1 VAEDEVRDLV
11 DQLTDGLGADVS
23 IEAVGFPDAFEL
35 TADLVCSGGRIANM
49 GVHEGPATLHLE
61 KLWAK
66 QVTIT
71 TGIPSGLTIP
81 QLMNSISTG
90 ALDATTMIGHRM
102 PLTDIL
108 KGHDPDAVGV
118 GDDLVQLG
126 QPVDVDQVGGR
137 DQAHVEQRDQ
147 ALAAGQDLAV
157 VADLGQL
164 DQGLGDGRGSVVGE
178 GWGVHTGIIRKLAT
192 ECARTDIVHHSRW
205 WETRRKP

>member
-1 VAEDEVRDLV
+1 MAEDEVRDLV

-49 GVHEGPATLHLE
+49 GVHKGPATLHLE

-81 QLMNSISTG
+81 QLLNSISTG
-90 ALDATTMIGHRM
+90 APDATTMISHRM

-108 KGHDPDAVGV
+108 KGYDTFTRAAETG
-118 GDDLVQLG
+118 
-126 QPVDVDQVGGR
+126 
-137 DQAHVEQRDQ
+137 
-147 ALAAGQDLAV
+147 ALKV
-157 VADLGQL
+157 VLK
-164 DQGLGDGRGSVVGE
+164 
-178 GWGVHTGIIRKLAT
+178 T
-192 ECARTDIVHHSRW
+192 
-205 WETRRKP
+205 

>member
-1 VAEDEVRDLV
+1 MRSAIWWTSSPTASAPTCRLK
-11 DQLTDGLGADVS
+11 
-23 IEAVGFPDAFEL
+23 AVGVPDAFEL

-61 KLWAK
+61 ELWAK

-90 ALDATTMIGHRM
+90 ALDATTMISHRM

-108 KGHDPDAVGV
+108 KGPDPDAVGV

-126 QPVDVDQVGGR
+126 QPVDVDQVGGGG
-137 DQAHVEQRDQ
+137 QAHVEQRDQ

-164 DQGLGDGRGSVVGE
+164 GQGLGTVED
-178 GWGVHTGIIRKLAT
+178 
-192 ECARTDIVHHSRW
+192 RW
-205 WETRRKP
+205 